1 LPHNGRSE
9 VDEIAYSAYLRAL
22 ETGRH
27 ADFEAIPMGGTG
39 KLVSP
44 QTAYAF
50 ALEGADPHQVPLRA
64 APSIY
69 SAEAAG
75 EMVELYWM
83 ALTRDIPFND
93 YASNGLIS
101 QCAAELSTLS
111 DYRGPKQNGTVTAD
125 VVFRGNTPGDASGP
139 FISQFLWKPMIY
151 GNTPVPQLYRT
162 TVPGSDYL
170 TDFDSVLALQRGAP
184 APGGM
189 FFDSTLRYIRN
200 HRDLAVWVHK
210 DFSYQA
216 FLNAALVLLS
226 AGSSVVPEASPYR
239 RSRSQA
245 AFSTFGS
252 PFVLDLV
259 ARVTN
264 AALKAAWCQKWLIHR
279 KTRPEAFGA
288 HVHLTSIGQVNH
300 SFHPDLMQSTGLR
313 ISGQSRGSYLLSS
326 TYPEG
331 APSHPSYPSGHA
343 AISGACVTVLKCLFN
358 EAAFV
363 PDPVVASSD
372 GLSLTPWQ
380 GAPLTVGG
388 ELNKLAW
395 NVSSGRNAAGIHY
408 RSDAVEGMRLGEAVA
423 VAIIR
428 DEVQTLHEQFA
439 GWRFTSFDGQEISI
453 KREVMEEGE

>member
-1 LPHNGRSE
+1 
-9 VDEIAYSAYLRAL
+9 
-22 ETGRH
+22 
-27 ADFEAIPMGGTG
+27 
-39 KLVSP
+39 
-44 QTAYAF
+44 
-50 ALEGADPHQVPLRA
+50 
-64 APSIY
+64 
-69 SAEAAG
+69 
-75 EMVELYWM
+75 
-83 ALTRDIPFND
+83 
-93 YASNGLIS
+93 
-101 QCAAELSTLS
+101 
-111 DYRGPKQNGTVTAD
+111 
-125 VVFRGNTPGDASGP
+125 
-139 FISQFLWKPMIY
+139 MIY

-423 VAIIR
+423 VAILR